1 MAKVSGPLFSMEA
14 SGKFGDALV
23 FGKWKG
29 RPTVRQLVTPANPN
43 SQGQE
48 DARNR
53 MRVSGAI
60 QSWVNTTALVANGE
74 TLTDKARIQAITPG
88 EYAWNGYLVDTMIGK
103 GFLTYGAAQTAWTA
117 LDGTAQTNWD
127 TAAAALSPQLNQVF
141 QTQAG
146 GTATTPMSAGE
157 VWFIYQYGL
166 AQLGLATTPGA
177 TPPTY
182 A

>member
-60 QSWVNTTALVANGE
+60 QSWVNTTALIASGE
-74 TLTDKARIQAITPG
+74 SLTDKARIQAITPG

-103 GFLTYGAAQTAWTA
+103 GFLTYGAALTAWGALAGPEQTA
-117 LDGTAQTNWD
+117 WD
-127 TAAAALSPQLNQVF
+127 TAAAGLSPQINEVF

-146 GTATTPMSAGE
+146 GTATTPLSAGQ
-157 VWFIYQYGL
+157 VFFIYQYGL
-166 AQLGLATTPGA
+166 SQLGLATTPGA
-177 TPPTY
+177 VPPTY